1 MKFSAKIAAPLL
13 ALALTLTAC
22 AAAPDA
28 AITASTAPTPAPAAE
43 ATPQPSTDLTAI
55 TTWSG
60 FAMGQNAVY
69 NVMNVN
75 DEGRYFATTI
85 NLTTGQQQ
93 ILCSAPNC
101 THTDDTC
108 PGFIADSASGSVP
121 TAYLIPASDRLYWVI
136 DGRFNGSCDAYVDV
150 SDLDGRNRHRII
162 EGDDLP
168 ELGVVNN
175 WYADGSALYTTC
187 YSGSDFLVLRIDE
200 TGTAIIGRKTRSD
213 SEWYHA
219 VGCWQ
224 DKIILQHNEYY
235 YIPEL
240 KKAGDTATEEEY
252 DAWYAKRDA
261 ARLTQ
266 PVSLCLLSTDGEEQA
281 LDFHWTA
288 ADGAIAKVR
297 DGIVYLL
304 SPGGTVTQMDLAAG
318 SSTAQSFDLPGQAEP
333 DGSDMLPGSWA
344 SVYVT
349 DLGNGNNECLL
360 NLDTGDF
367 QPQPTTWFKDQA
379 APRCP
384 IIWAADHGMLF
395 LQYGEV
401 YYTEKGIGPD
411 GMPASYTVGRNEYG
425 IISFDDYLAGSQ
437 DWVHVTLLG
446 DDFA

>member
-1 MKFSAKIAAPLL
+1 MKISIKIAVPLL
-13 ALALTLTAC
+13 ALALSLSAC
-22 AAAPDA
+22 AAAPGA
-28 AITASTAPTPAPAAE
+28 AVSAASTTPAPTTE
-43 ATPQPSTDLTAI
+43 STPQPTTELTAI
-55 TTWSG
+55 STWSRCS
-60 FAMGQNAVY
+60 MGQNAVY
-69 NVMNVN
+69 SVMNVN

-93 ILCSAPNC
+93 ILCYEPSCP
-101 THTDDTC
+101 HTDETC
-108 PGFIADSASGSVP
+108 PGFMAESASGAVP
-121 TAYLIPASDRLYWVI
+121 TSYLIPTSDRLYWVI
-136 DGRFNGSCDAYVDV
+136 DGRFNDSCGAYVDV
-150 SDLDGRNRHRII
+150 SDLDGRNRHRIVA
-162 EGDDLP
+162 GDDLP
-168 ELGVVNN
+168 DLGVVNN
-175 WYADGSALYTTC
+175 WYADDSALYTTY
-187 YSGSDFLVLRIDE
+187 YSGNDFLVLRIDE
-200 TGTAIIGRKTRSD
+200 NGTAVIGQKTRSD

-219 VGCWQ
+219 IGCWQ

-252 DAWYAKRDA
+252 NAWYDEQDA
-261 ARLTQ
+261 AQLTQ

-281 LDFHWTA
+281 LDFHWTV

-304 SPGGTVTQMDLAAG
+304 SPDGTVTQMDLSTG
-318 SSTAQSFDLPGQAEP
+318 SATTQSFDLPGQAEP

-344 SVYVT
+344 SVYVAG
-349 DLGNGNNECLL
+349 LGNSNNECLL
-360 NLDTGDF
+360 NLDTGEY

-411 GMPASYTVGRNEYG
+411 GLPASYTVGRNEYG

-437 DWVHVTLLG
+437 DWIHVTLLG

>member
-1 MKFSAKIAAPLL
+1 MKFSAKITAPLL
-13 ALALTLTAC
+13 ALALSMTAC

-28 AITASTAPTPAPAAE
+28 AITASTAPTPAAE
-43 ATPQPSTDLTAI
+43 STPQLSTDLTAI

-75 DEGRYFATTI
+75 GEGRYFATTI
-85 NLTTGQQQ
+85 DLTTGQQQ
-93 ILCSAPNC
+93 ILCYKPNC
-101 THTDDTC
+101 PHEDDTC
-108 PGFIADSASGSVP
+108 PGFMAQSASGAVP
-121 TAYLIPASDRLYWVI
+121 TAYLIPAPDRLYWII
-136 DGRFNGSCDAYVDV
+136 DGRFNDSCGAYVDV
-150 SDLDGRNRHRII
+150 SDLDGRNRHRIV

-168 ELGVVNN
+168 DLGVVNN
-175 WYADGSALYTTC
+175 WYADGSALYTAY
-187 YSGSDFLVLRIDE
+187 YSGSDFLILRIDE
-200 TGTAIIGRKTRSD
+200 TGAAIIGQKTRSD

-240 KKAGDTATEEEY
+240 KKAGDTATKEEY
-252 DAWYAKRDA
+252 DAWYDEQDA
-261 ARLTQ
+261 AQLTQ
-266 PVSLCLLSTDGEEQA
+266 PVSLYLLGTDREEHP
-281 LDFHWTA
+281 LDFHWTVT
-288 ADGAIAKVR
+288 DSAIAKVQN
-297 DGIVYLL
+297 GIVYLL
-304 SPGGTVTQMDLAAG
+304 SPGGTVTQMNLSTG
-318 SSTAQSFDLPGQAEP
+318 SSTTQSFDLPGQAVP
-333 DGSDMLPGSWA
+333 DDPDILPGNWA
-344 SVYVT
+344 SVYIT

-360 NLDTGDF
+360 NLDTGEF

-411 GMPASYTVGRNEYG
+411 GLPASYTVGRNEYG

>member
-1 MKFSAKIAAPLL
+1 MKLTAKFTVSLL

-22 AAAPDA
+22 TTAPDTSA
-28 AITASTAPTPAPAAE
+28 NIAPTPAAE
-43 ATPQPSTDLTAI
+43 ATPQPTTELTAI
-55 TTWSG
+55 STWSRCS
-60 FAMGQNAVY
+60 MGQNAVY

-75 DEGRYFATTI
+75 GEGRYFATTI
-85 NLTTGQQQ
+85 DLTTGQQQ
-93 ILCSAPNC
+93 ILCYAPDC
-101 THTDDTC
+101 PHTNDTC
-108 PGFIADSASGSVP
+108 PGFMAESASGAVP
-121 TAYLIPASDRLYWVI
+121 TAYLVPAMDRLYWII
-136 DGRFNGSCDAYVDV
+136 DGRFNDSCGAYVDV
-150 SDLDGRNRHRII
+150 SDLDGRNRHRIV
-162 EGDDLP
+162 EGDTLP
-168 ELGVVNN
+168 DLGVVNN
-175 WYADGSALYTTC
+175 WYADGSALYTTY
-187 YSGSDFLVLRIDE
+187 YSGNDFLVLRIDE
-200 TGTAIIGRKTRSD
+200 NGTTIIGQKTRSD

-252 DAWYAKRDA
+252 DAWYDEQDA
-261 ARLTQ
+261 AQLTQ
-266 PVSLCLLSTDGEEQA
+266 PVSLCLLGTDGEEQT
-281 LDFHWTA
+281 LDFHWTM

-304 SPGGTVTQMDLAAG
+304 SPDGAVTKMDLATG
-318 SSTAQSFDLPGQAEP
+318 SSTTQSFSLPGQAVP
-333 DGSDMLPGSWA
+333 DDADILPGSWA
-344 SVYVT
+344 SVYVA
-349 DLGNGNNECLL
+349 DLGNSNNECLL
-360 NLDTGDF
+360 NLDTGEF

-411 GMPASYTVGRNEYG
+411 GTPAGYTVSRNEYG

-437 DWVHVTLLG
+437 DWIHVTLLG